1 MKEEPKK
8 TESDMI
14 DLADMI
20 DLLEAG
26 DADTEKRRS
35 GKGSST
41 NPRSGNGKKR
51 RPDPPS
57 GSAQKTG
64 SGQKSGNRSGAHKS
78 REASNISKSTPRA
91 NTASSGRKKPRPQDK
106 ELSDA
111 QIQKQASKI
120 PPLYIH
126 IAFLVFIALIAI
138 VGTFKLI
145 KWNAGGESQYDPTEN
160 TSEFDT
166 EAEDFSVPLS
176 SSMAALQKDDG
187 VTTILLLGNGS
198 LAKTKGQ
205 EDSIG
210 MRREALTGGKV
221 YDASLD
227 HTYLSVKNATYD
239 DSYPTDVF
247 SLYWISYCISTEDYT
262 LLKDTAQT
270 WEEDSS
276 VKETVQMLENL
287 DMSSVDVITIMYD
300 SQDYEDER
308 ILAGPYDEAMA
319 ATCCGCLLQ
328 SVRLLQQAYPHIRI
342 IVSSP
347 FFNYAE
353 DENQEL
359 QPGSTLNLGQGTLA
373 DYMVAYKNIAVT
385 CGVSFIDNYFGTITE
400 SNYETYLEEDKKT
413 LNSEGRNAIATRI
426 ADFIGITPQEDTD
439 N

>member
-176 SSMAALQKDDG
+176 SSMAALQK
-187 VTTILLLGNGS
+187 
-198 LAKTKGQ
+198 
-205 EDSIG
+205 IG
-210 MRREALTGGKV
+210 RASCRERV
-221 YDASLD
+221 SAS
-227 HTYLSVKNATYD
+227 V
-239 DSYPTDVF
+239 
-247 SLYWISYCISTEDYT
+247 
-262 LLKDTAQT
+262 
-270 WEEDSS
+270 
-276 VKETVQMLENL
+276 
-287 DMSSVDVITIMYD
+287 
-300 SQDYEDER
+300 
-308 ILAGPYDEAMA
+308 
-319 ATCCGCLLQ
+319 
-328 SVRLLQQAYPHIRI
+328 
-342 IVSSP
+342 
-347 FFNYAE
+347 
-353 DENQEL
+353 
-359 QPGSTLNLGQGTLA
+359 
-373 DYMVAYKNIAVT
+373 
-385 CGVSFIDNYFGTITE
+385 
-400 SNYETYLEEDKKT
+400 
-413 LNSEGRNAIATRI
+413 
-426 ADFIGITPQEDTD
+426 
-439 N
+439 